1 MRMEINNRSYLTAW
15 YRRLDGIALFLFAA
29 GTGFLTGKNQLRAVG
44 LFMAVAFF
52 LANPRKFLRGLGWLR
67 PVPPELLFYS
77 AWVLW
82 VFTTGPLVAV
92 DLEYFWAGG
101 HVLAQMFVMV
111 WIVYGIL
118 KATRNGE
125 NAIFLGLILGAV
137 VEFFLVVT
145 GMQGME
151 SLIEEPRRVE
161 RVMGL
166 THNPNCLGFLM
177 VWATVATLVFWKS
190 RKMNIFWKALSFML
204 IGFCAYVL
212 LATGSRKSSIAFVFV
227 LWAWATFALP
237 EGVGRGLG
245 RIAIPVVLGAMA
257 LWLFSTYGMEL
268 AANTPVSVRWQQM
281 MEAGGGSI
289 FQGFEHNV
297 RYDMYVEGF
306 KMFLHHPIF
315 GVGLNNFGKYFYTG
329 QYSHSDYMEPLATT
343 GLVGFAFYQAFY
355 VILFLRTR
363 RLLKVVTDPG
373 VRYKLKMILIGLGA
387 IMVIGFGAPHYT
399 SQAVFLLL
407 LAFSVYTWNLQRQV
421 SVARRQV
428 GRSVPAPWA
437 VYRGN
442 PGVGSRGSLSDEEK
456 V

>member
-52 LANPRKFLRGLGWLR
+52 LANSRKFLRGLSWLR
-67 PVPPELLFYS
+67 PIPPELLFYS

-118 KATRNGE
+118 RITRGGE

-137 VEFFLVVT
+137 VEIFPVVT

-151 SLIEEPRRVE
+151 SLIEEPRRAK

-237 EGVGRGLG
+237 EGVGRGLR
-245 RIAIPVVLGAMA
+245 RIAIPVVLGAMT
-257 LWLFSTYGMEL
+257 LWLFSTYGMKL
-268 AANTPVSVRWQQM
+268 AANTPVGVRWQRM
-281 MEAGGGSI
+281 MEAGGGSV

-306 KMFLHHPIF
+306 KIFLQHPIF
-315 GVGLNNFGKYFYTG
+315 GVGLNNFCAYFYG
-329 QYSHSDYMEPLATT
+329 YYSHSDYIEPLATT
-343 GLVGFAFYQAFY
+343 GLIGFILYQAFY
-355 VILFLRTR
+355 VILLLRLR
-363 RLLKVVTDPG
+363 QLLKWATDSG
-373 VRYKLKMILIGLGA
+373 MRYKLKMMLIGLGA
-387 IMVIGFGAPHYT
+387 ILIIGFGVPHYT
-399 SQAVFLLL
+399 NQPVFLLL
-407 LAFSVYTWNLQRQV
+407 VAFSVYTSKLQRQV
-421 SVARRQV
+421 AMTRRRI
-428 GRSVPAPWA
+428 GRSLPCSLANV
-437 VYRGN
+437 
-442 PGVGSRGSLSDEEK
+442 SRTAK
-456 V
+456 